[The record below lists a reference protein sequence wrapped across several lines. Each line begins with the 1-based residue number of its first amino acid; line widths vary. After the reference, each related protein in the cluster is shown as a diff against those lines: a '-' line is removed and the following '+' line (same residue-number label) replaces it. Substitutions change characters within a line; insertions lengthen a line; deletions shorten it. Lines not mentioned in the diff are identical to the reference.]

1 MNFFKLQNKAKSQTF
16 WLVILFCLGLIILPF
31 IGAHIITFCVE
42 FFTLPK
48 NRSPETFWLVLKCLT
63 VIIIL
68 VSLYKYI
75 SLRQGGRVIAI
86 ALGGRLVDKRASNPN
101 ERRLLNVVEEM
112 AIASS
117 VPVPHVYIL
126 DEEIHINAFAAGH
139 TINDAVIGVTR
150 GTTEL
155 LTRDELQAVIA
166 HEFSHILNGDMRL
179 NLRFTALLF
188 GFIFI
193 SQAGFVLLRLGFGIG
208 NEKKGGIFPH
218 FLVLAVALLA
228 AGFLGQLWA
237 RIMQAAV
244 NRQREY
250 LADASSVQFTRHG
263 PALASALKK
272 IGGSEG
278 GATLETAMAGSYGH
292 FFFSQADTNLLATHP
307 PLEKRIK
314 RIEPWWQGGFI
325 NVDFSKLINSEED
338 TEPQQNN
345 SIRDKKLT
353 AAIAAG
359 LSITGTDAI
368 PYLKPVT
375 LLNTN
380 VTDKEQAI
388 AKLEAICHEP
398 MDACY
403 LMFALLV
410 DTIPSIRAKQFLAV
424 NNTGLVTDYYQTLSL
439 IPKEKHLEFIEKAI
453 PSLKNL
459 SDEQYK
465 NFKTTLMHFIQ
476 ADNEISLYEWLI
488 YQLIIHQVDGQ
499 FNPKAIITSYNY
511 NSLDQ
516 LRDEAAIMLSG
527 IAHLTENPD
536 YQQRA
541 FGLGSNIMGLYTI
554 KLLQQKPNI
563 SQLTTSLQKL
573 QKATEPVRRK
583 FLQGALRA
591 IEHDQQVNIKETM
604 FFRILSLCL
613 DCPIPTLDCTVH

>member
-16 WLVILFCLGLIILPF
+16 WLVILFCLGLIILPY
-31 IGAHIITFCVE
+31 IGAHIITFCID

-48 NRSPETFWLVLKCLT
+48 NRSPATFPLVLKCLT
-63 VIIIL
+63 VIIVM

-86 ALGGRLVDKRASNPN
+86 ALGGRLIDKRASNPN

-179 NLRFTALLF
+179 NLRFTAFLF

-208 NEKKGGIFPH
+208 NKKGGGIIPH

-278 GATLETAMAGSYGH
+278 GATLETAMASSYNH

-325 NVDFSKLINSEED
+325 EVDFSKLIKKEEG
-338 TEPQQNN
+338 EPQEN
-345 SIRDKKLT
+345 SNIRDKKLT

-359 LSITGTDAI
+359 IAITGTDAI

-380 VTDKEQAI
+380 VTDKEQAT

-403 LMFALLV
+403 LMFAFLV
-410 DTIPSIRAKQFLAV
+410 DTIPSIRAKQFIAV
-424 NNTGLVTDYYQTLSL
+424 KNTDLITDYYQTLSL
-439 IPKEKHLEFIEKAI
+439 IPKQKHLEFIEKAI
-453 PSLKNL
+453 PALKNL
-459 SDEQYK
+459 SEEQYK
-465 NFKTTLMHFIQ
+465 KFKTTLMHFIQ

-499 FNPKAIITSYNY
+499 FNSKAIITSYNY
-511 NSLDQ
+511 SNLDQ
-516 LRDEAAIMLSG
+516 LRDEVAIMLSG
-527 IAHLTENPD
+527 IAHLTEDSD
-536 YQQRA
+536 YQKRA
-541 FGLGSNIMGLYTI
+541 FGLGSNVMGLYTI
-554 KLLQQKPNI
+554 QLQEKPNI

-591 IEHDQQVNIKETM
+591 IEQDQQVNMKETM